1 VTLRGRLTTAF
12 LTVVLGPVL
21 LGAFFVGATVA
32 AVGQSRSTERLDLAT
47 ASVGTSVN
55 ALCSQLEA
63 AAGAVALLLPDPA
76 RLAVAA
82 DQAVARGL
90 ASAVQ
95 VIGPD
100 GASIVATA
108 DPPSAPWVDCASGR
122 DDNGGSGSTGS
133 GQSGQAPSADT
144 GSGSPDGTGSPTVP
158 APDGTGGSGAMP
170 TLAAFAE
177 VRDENGALVGQVS
190 AVKLLDADL
199 VARLAASTGVG
210 ITLLADTDRATVVHS
225 TEPSEVRGNVVAT
238 AGRLADGG
246 TSWTDGGRQVRRL
259 GPDDG
264 QLLPMVLST
273 PRDQLSGLYA
283 VLVATVVLAGLL
295 AVVAAWWLARST
307 TQPLAELADAASRV
321 VDGDL
326 AARVPVR
333 GSDEVSELA
342 TIFNR
347 MTREA
352 QAYVQALTASRDQLR
367 GQLTILGDTLS
378 STHDLQRILRVI
390 LQTALAATGARDGA
404 VLVLDPAAGVLVGQ
418 SSNRTTPA
426 GTGPAAGSS
435 GTGPAATT
443 AGTGPAAD
451 QLAGPAAAAGQVS
464 PDGTLHVPLGSGLLG
479 TVAVSGQP
487 KRGRIERDGPALS
500 AYEPACRTYVAVPF
514 SVPNWTDELGV
525 GVPGAGG
532 QRAPGRHGPGA
543 PAAFGVL
550 AVYDRLGGDEFDD
563 ADLMTLRTFA
573 GHAAVA
579 VNNVRMH
586 KEAERL
592 SVTDPLTG
600 LWNYRHLRESI
611 HREIERANRF
621 GRMLA
626 VLVLDLDRF
635 KDINDTYG
643 HAAGDSVLVEF
654 ARRIRAEIREVDLAF
669 RQGGEEFVVLL
680 PETDVRGAATVA
692 ERLCAAI
699 RDRPIRVEPYAGA
712 GRRAHATVSVTVSI
726 GIAVYPD
733 HAGDGEEVLDAADD
747 ALYAAKAA
755 GRDTFHVADR
765 APARSTRVPAG
776 GGAATP
782 EGGPS
787 RGGGASFGPHPP
799 RQTRG
804 R

>member
-1 VTLRGRLTTAF
+1 MTLRGRLTTAF

-63 AAGAVALLLPDPA
+63 AAGAVALLLPDRA

-82 DQAVARGL
+82 DQAVARSL

-95 VIGPD
+95 VTGPD

-122 DDNGGSGSTGS
+122 DDNGGADSTGS
-133 GQSGQAPSADT
+133 GQSWQAPPVDT
-144 GSGSPDGTGSPTVP
+144 GPGPPTGTGSPDAADSATAP
-158 APDGTGGSGAMP
+158 APDGAGGSGAMP
-170 TLAAFAE
+170 TLAAIVE
-177 VRDENGALVGQVS
+177 VRDENDVLVGQVS
-190 AVKLLDADL
+190 AVKLLDPDL

-210 ITLLADTDRATVVHS
+210 ITLLAGTDRATVVHS
-225 TEPSEVRGNVVAT
+225 TEPPEVRGNVVAT

-418 SSNRTTPA
+418 SSNRSTPA
-426 GTGPAAGSS
+426 DTGPATTSS
-435 GTGPAATT
+435 GTGPAV
-443 AGTGPAAD
+443 D
-451 QLAGPAAAAGQVS
+451 QPAGPDTAASQAG

-525 GVPGAGG
+525 GAPGAGG

-712 GRRAHATVSVTVSI
+712 GRRGHATVSVTVSI

>member
-1 VTLRGRLTTAF
+1 MTLRGRLTTAF

-82 DQAVARGL
+82 DQVVARGL

-95 VIGPD
+95 ATGPD

-108 DPPSAPWVDCASGR
+108 DPPAAPWVDCASGR
-122 DDNGGSGSTGS
+122 DDNGGADSTGS
-133 GQSGQAPSADT
+133 GQSWQAPPADT
-144 GSGSPDGTGSPTVP
+144 ATGSPDGTGSATTPG
-158 APDGTGGSGAMP
+158 PDGAGGSGAMP
-170 TLAAFAE
+170 TLAAFVE
-177 VRDENGALVGQVS
+177 VRDENDALVGQVS

-210 ITLLADTDRATVVHS
+210 ITLLAGTDRATVVHS

-426 GTGPAAGSS
+426 GTGPAADQP
-435 GTGPAATT
+435 TGP
-443 AGTGPAAD
+443 D
-451 QLAGPAAAAGQVS
+451 AAASQVG

-514 SVPNWTDELGV
+514 SVPNWTDEFGV

-755 GRDTFHVADR
+755 GRDAFHVADR

-776 GGAATP
+776 GGAAAP

>member
-1 VTLRGRLTTAF
+1 MTLRGRLTTAF

-95 VIGPD
+95 VTGPD

-108 DPPSAPWVDCASGR
+108 DPPSAPWVDCASER
-122 DDNGGSGSTGS
+122 DDNGGTGSTGS
-133 GQSGQAPSADT
+133 GQSWQAPPADT
-144 GSGSPDGTGSPTVP
+144 GTGSPDGTGP
-158 APDGTGGSGAMP
+158 PDGTGGSGAMP

-177 VRDENGALVGQVS
+177 VRDENDALVGQVS

-210 ITLLADTDRATVVHS
+210 ITLLAGTDRATVVHS

-264 QLLPMVLST
+264 QLLPMALST

-426 GTGPAAGSS
+426 
-435 GTGPAATT
+435 TT
-443 AGTGPAAD
+443 SAGTGPAAD
-451 QLAGPAAAAGQVS
+451 QPAGPDAAASQVG

-532 QRAPGRHGPGA
+532 QRPPGRHGPGA

-712 GRRAHATVSVTVSI
+712 GRRGHASVSVTVSI

-733 HAGDGEEVLDAADD
+733 HASDGEEVLDAADD

-755 GRDTFHVADR
+755 GRDIFHVADR
-765 APARSTRVPAG
+765 AAARPTRVPAG

>member
-1 VTLRGRLTTAF
+1 M
-12 LTVVLGPVL
+12 
-21 LGAFFVGATVA
+21 
-32 AVGQSRSTERLDLAT
+32 AT

-82 DQAVARGL
+82 DQVVARGL

-95 VIGPD
+95 ATGPD

-108 DPPSAPWVDCASGR
+108 DPPAAPWVDCASGR
-122 DDNGGSGSTGS
+122 DDNGGADSTGS
-133 GQSGQAPSADT
+133 GQSWQAPPADT
-144 GSGSPDGTGSPTVP
+144 ATGSPDGTGSATTPG
-158 APDGTGGSGAMP
+158 PDGAGGSGAMP
-170 TLAAFAE
+170 TLAAFVE
-177 VRDENGALVGQVS
+177 VRDENDALVGQVS

-210 ITLLADTDRATVVHS
+210 ITLLAGTDRATVVHS

-426 GTGPAAGSS
+426 GTGPAADQP
-435 GTGPAATT
+435 TGP
-443 AGTGPAAD
+443 D
-451 QLAGPAAAAGQVS
+451 AAASQVG

-514 SVPNWTDELGV
+514 SVPNWTDEFGV

-755 GRDTFHVADR
+755 GRDAFHVADR

-776 GGAATP
+776 GGAAAP